1 MLIIFLI
8 VLVDL
13 IGFGIMVPI
22 FAFYALNLGADPSLA
37 TAMMAI
43 YSGAMFLATP
53 VLGRLSDRFGRKPV
67 LALSL
72 VGAMA
77 GYFMLAFATTL
88 WMVALSRLISGLMA
102 GNIAAAQAYITDI
115 TTEEDR
121 ARGMG
126 LIGAAFG
133 LASSSARRWAAG
145 WPAIP
150 SNPPT
155 CSHRP

>member
-53 VLGRLSDRFGRKPV
+53 VLGRLRDRFGRKPV

-72 VGAMA
+72 VGHYHANLGNREQALDYTRRASELAPDNMYVFYGAATALNALAESERAMA
-77 GYFMLAFATTL
+77 ALARAVELGYPL
-88 WMVALSRLISGLMA
+88 RLVEVDA
-102 GNIAAAQAYITDI
+102 
-115 TTEEDR
+115 
-121 ARGMG
+121 
-126 LIGAAFG
+126 G
-133 LASSSARRWAAG
+133 LAQLRRLPGYDALG
-145 WPAIP
+145 D
-150 SNPPT
+150 
-155 CSHRP
+155 